1 MKFSAKSEY
10 AIRAVLDIAI
20 RSAEGPVQVK
30 EIAGRQFIPERF
42 LEQVLSGLKRAGL
55 VKSLRGAQ
63 GGYLLGRS
71 ADQMT
76 LADLI
81 QAVEG
86 PITLMEC
93 TSEEVSSRC
102 RQSTSCVVKD
112 VWSDVQSALVDAL
125 NSVTVEDMCR
135 RRKEK
140 EKYVP
145 MYDI

>member
-20 RSAEGPVQVK
+20 QSERGPLQVK
-30 EIAGRQFIPERF
+30 EIAGHQLIPERF
-42 LEQVLSGLKRAGL
+42 LEQVLSNLKRAGL
-55 VKSLRGAQ
+55 VKSFRGAQ
-63 GGYLLGRS
+63 GGYLLGRP
-71 ADQMT
+71 ADQIT

-102 RQSTSCVVKD
+102 RQSSSCVVKD
-112 VWSDVQSALVDAL
+112 VWSDVQSTLVEAL

-135 RRKEK
+135 RRREQ